1 MLRVAATATF
11 AVGLQLGFTATKC
24 RGLRVRLRLQA
35 QICHRCVTAHP
46 YRLRN
51 RALIGVYRRLLL
63 HAGMLCR
70 RRASPRVRHM
80 GSRRAAEGCVDANT
94 QCARLQAS
102 GKTLGS
108 QKKAPGPQRC
118 SSQPVLLFVA
128 DCLKLAISHPQRCGR
143 VTAITAPSQGP
154 QGHLRGTPPPPRRT
168 RNDALPVLRPQPE
181 RRHHNIK
188 RL

>member
-1 MLRVAATATF
+1 MQFGCWACAAIKMLRPSSFYALASTDMSPMRQRTPEQAAES
-11 AVGLQLGFTATKC
+11 
-24 RGLRVRLRLQA
+24 
-35 QICHRCVTAHP
+35 
-46 YRLRN
+46 
-51 RALIGVYRRLLL
+51 ALIAVYRRLLL
-63 HAGMLCR
+63 HAVLTLLPTPS
-70 RRASPRVRHM
+70 SPRVRRM
-80 GSRRAAEGCVDANT
+80 GSRRPAEGCVDANT

-154 QGHLRGTPPPPRRT
+154 QGHLRGTPPPPRRA
-168 RNDALPVLRPQPE
+168 RNDALPVLRPLTK
-181 RRHHNIK
+181 RRHDHLQGLS
-188 RL
+188 RR